1 VSVLNGISFD
11 IEDWF
16 HVENLKEAISCDQW
30 DCCDLRV
37 VESTHKI
44 LRVLDRHRTHATFF
58 ILGWVAERCSSLV
71 RDIAAAGH
79 EIGSHGYGHELVYT
93 LSPQDFRKDVF
104 RSKNILESLIGKP
117 VLGYRA
123 PSFSITRESTWAID
137 TLKELGFT
145 YDSSIFPTSFHN
157 RYGFN
162 GTSDSPFCFPNG
174 LVELPLSTYNF
185 CGLNFPVAGGG
196 YFRLFPYALFS
207 RLCRRLNMQGKSLVF
222 YLHPWELDAG
232 QPRVNVR
239 FNYRLRHYVNLHKT
253 EARLDSLLDEFGF
266 APLGPL
272 AARYLEN
279 QDDRTKK

>member
-1 VSVLNGISFD
+1 VLNGISFD

-16 HVENLKEAISCDQW
+16 QVENLKEAISCDQW

-37 VESTHKI
+37 VENTHRI
-44 LRVLDRHRTHATFF
+44 LRVLDRRRTHATFF
-58 ILGWVAERCSSLV
+58 ILGWVAKKCPSLV
-71 RDIAAAGH
+71 KEIADAGH
-79 EIGSHGYGHELVYT
+79 EIASHGYRHELVYR
-93 LSPQDFRKDVF
+93 LSPDKFRDDIS
-104 RSKNILESLIGKP
+104 RSKSILESLVGKP

-123 PSFSITRESTWAID
+123 PSFSITHESTWAID
-137 TLKELGFT
+137 ILKKVGFI

-162 GTSDSPFCFPNG
+162 GASARAFCFSNG
-174 LVELPLSTYNF
+174 LVELPLSTYRF
-185 CGLNFPVAGGG
+185 FGLNFPVAGGG
-196 YFRLFPYALFS
+196 YFRLLPYHLCS
-207 RLCRRLNMQGKSLVF
+207 HLCRRLNVQGKSLVF